1 MLYPEKKKKCPDFGF
16 TQLIEIPGCVTLDKS
31 LNDSKS
37 QLLCLLFSDSVASN
51 SLQPHGLQ
59 PARLL
64 CPWDSPGK
72 STGVGCQFL
81 LQGVFPTKVLNW
93 CLLYLLHWQAGSL
106 PLVPPGKPYW
116 IGIQPL
122 F

>member
-51 SLQPHGLQ
+51 SLQPHGL
-59 PARLL
+59 
-64 CPWDSPGK
+64 
-72 STGVGCQFL
+72 
-81 LQGVFPTKVLNW
+81 
-93 CLLYLLHWQAGSL
+93 
-106 PLVPPGKPYW
+106 
-116 IGIQPL
+116 
-122 F
+122 